1 MSLQKARS
9 CTEALQGSAGEDFS
23 SLAFILLRGGDKI
36 LTNPCISLAARRE
49 ELRMMSALHVRTP
62 KLVGHLTNT
71 PHELAVAA
79 PAGSF
84 AVGERAYVDVSQC
97 LCHTSLVR
105 P

>member
-1 MSLQKARS
+1 
-9 CTEALQGSAGEDFS
+9 
-23 SLAFILLRGGDKI
+23 
-36 LTNPCISLAARRE
+36 
-49 ELRMMSALHVRTP
+49 MSALHVRTP